1 MGQKSLDAA
10 QTIDML
16 QAMASETSDQN
27 GQFAGFSSWMIS
39 QHLQSGGRL
48 SSGKTATAIA
58 NFWSEAHGPFLNL
71 LRDVMDDFSNKLE
84 QIQNAISDAFTSEAV
99 LKELFM
105 MDQLYDELDQL
116 KNVVRNFGDALADI
130 KNEYSDV
137 LAMPSFDDS
146 KIEQGLT
153 KSQEKLQETTAYLYE
168 MDAKMKT
175 PMEYIAEDIAL
186 MHTYVDRIRSMIS
199 NGSVSIENFSRGQIK
214 DEEAYKNMKSAWT
227 ERNLHNTMEYI
238 NLFLGKPFGVFDNYI
253 LGTVD
258 ILSGAAIGLSHY
270 ANTGKVSFKPKSI
283 VSSHLSMYKNS
294 AKIIDK
300 FTNIYNG
307 AKSVAKN
314 SIEAGYSR
322 IAQNTSAQKFSDIVK
337 KVESKVSLFTESKVG
352 KFLGPVGVMF
362 TGLSHVDELTSP
374 DNRDKTQAVKAAR
387 FITGVAVEA
396 GGAALGASIGAA
408 VLAPVPGGPIIGAVI
423 GGIVGGEVAGKA
435 VDYVKDGAEYVVS
448 GQMLDDMRRVG
459 NNVVSA
465 VSNTVDSVSS
475 VADDLIDNVK
485 TVASDVGDAVEGFFS
500 NAADSVSGW
509 FR

>member
-27 GQFAGFSSWMIS
+27 GQFAGFSSWLIS

-84 QIQNAISDAFTSEAV
+84 QIQNAISDAFTREAV
-99 LKELFM
+99 LKESFM

-214 DEEAYKNMKSAWT
+214 DEEAYKNVKSAWLQ
-227 ERNLHNTMEYI
+227 RDVNNTIGYI
-238 NLFLGKPFGVFDNYI
+238 DSFLGKPFGVFQDAFSATTEFVPGLAMGVGFYARHGAV
-253 LGTVD
+253 LFEGRTKLKSVMAD
-258 ILSGAAIGLSHY
+258 IKDSKHIKKFSVAFNGATTIVQKGYETAISHISQHPV
-270 ANTGKVSFKPKSI
+270 AQNVSNKINDAFKPGGKLHAI
-283 VSSHLSMYKNS
+283 TNNR
-294 AKIIDK
+294 
-300 FTNIYNG
+300 FTR
-307 AKSVAKN
+307 A
-314 SIEAGYSR
+314 
-322 IAQNTSAQKFSDIVK
+322 
-337 KVESKVSLFTESKVG
+337 
-352 KFLGPVGVMF
+352 LGPVGYAF
-362 TGLSHVDELTSP
+362 TGMSHLTEFTDP
-374 DNRDKTQAVKAAR
+374 DNRDMPTEVKTAR
-387 FITGVAVEA
+387 FAAGAITEVGGSVA
-396 GGAALGASIGAA
+396 
-408 VLAPVPGGPIIGAVI
+408 GAVI
-423 GGIVGGEVAGKA
+423 GGSLLALVPGGAFVGAAIGGYVGGKIGSDV
-435 VDYVKDGAEYVVS
+435 VDTVKDGAEYIVS
-448 GQMLDDMRRVG
+448 GQVWDDAMELKDKTVDTAKNIAENVG
-459 NNVVSA
+459 
-465 VSNTVDSVSS
+465 NTVDGFFKNASKSVSS
-475 VADDLIDNVK
+475 W
-485 TVASDVGDAVEGFFS
+485 FS
-500 NAADSVSGW
+500 
-509 FR
+509 

>member
-214 DEEAYKNMKSAWT
+214 DEEAYKNVKSAWLQ
-227 ERNLHNTMEYI
+227 RDVNNTIGYI
-238 NLFLGKPFGVFDNYI
+238 DSFLGKPFGVFQDAFSATTEFVPGLAMGVGFYARHGAV
-253 LGTVD
+253 LFEGRTKLKSVMAD
-258 ILSGAAIGLSHY
+258 IKDSKHIKKFSVAFNGATTIVQKGYETAISHISQHPV
-270 ANTGKVSFKPKSI
+270 AQNVSNKINDAFKPGGKLHAI
-283 VSSHLSMYKNS
+283 TNNG
-294 AKIIDK
+294 
-300 FTNIYNG
+300 FTR
-307 AKSVAKN
+307 A
-314 SIEAGYSR
+314 
-322 IAQNTSAQKFSDIVK
+322 
-337 KVESKVSLFTESKVG
+337 
-352 KFLGPVGVMF
+352 LGPVGYAL
-362 TGLSHVDELTSP
+362 TGISHLGELTDP
-374 DNRDKTQAVKAAR
+374 DNRDKSGFVKGTRAIVGAGTE
-387 FITGVAVEA
+387 IGTSVA
-396 GGAALGASIGAA
+396 
-408 VLAPVPGGPIIGAVI
+408 GAVI
-423 GGIVGGEVAGKA
+423 GGAVLSLVPGGVFVGAAVGGYLGGKA
-435 VDYVKDGAEYVVS
+435 GSEIVDDVKDAAEYVVS
-448 GQMLDDMRRVG
+448 GQIIDDAKELGTKTINQVVDVTKDVTNSVG
-459 NNVVSA
+459 S
-465 VSNTVDSVSS
+465 
-475 VADDLIDNVK
+475 IFK
-485 TVASDVGDAVEGFFS
+485 G
-500 NAADSVSGW
+500 AADSVLGW
-509 FR
+509 FS

>member
-16 QAMASETSDQN
+16 QEMASETSDQN
-27 GQFAGFSSWMIS
+27 GQFAGFSSWLIS

-84 QIQNAISDAFTSEAV
+84 QIQNAISDAFTREAV
-99 LKELFM
+99 LKESFM

-199 NGSVSIENFSRGQIK
+199 NGSLSIENFSRGQIK
-214 DEEAYKNMKSAWT
+214 DEEAYKNVKSVLLQ
-227 ERNLHNTMEYI
+227 RDVNNTLGYI
-238 NLFLGKPFGVFDNYI
+238 DSFLGKPFGVFQNTFSAATEFVPGLAMGVGFYAKHGAV
-253 LGTVD
+253 LFEGRTKLKSVMTD
-258 ILSGAAIGLSHY
+258 IKDSKHIKKFSVAFNGATTIVQKGYETAISHISQHPV
-270 ANTGKVSFKPKSI
+270 AQNVSNKINDAFKPGGKLHAI
-283 VSSHLSMYKNS
+283 TNNR
-294 AKIIDK
+294 
-300 FTNIYNG
+300 FTR
-307 AKSVAKN
+307 A
-314 SIEAGYSR
+314 
-322 IAQNTSAQKFSDIVK
+322 
-337 KVESKVSLFTESKVG
+337 
-352 KFLGPVGVMF
+352 LGPVGYALTGMSHLTEF
-362 TGLSHVDELTSP
+362 TDP
-374 DNRDKTQAVKAAR
+374 DNRDMPTEVKIAR
-387 FITGVAVEA
+387 FTAGAITEVGGSVA
-396 GGAALGASIGAA
+396 
-408 VLAPVPGGPIIGAVI
+408 GAVI
-423 GGIVGGEVAGKA
+423 GGSLLALVPGGAFVGAAIGGYVGGKIGSDV
-435 VDYVKDGAEYVVS
+435 VDTVKDGAEYIVS
-448 GQMLDDMRRVG
+448 GQVWDDAMELKDKTVDTAKNIAENVG
-459 NNVVSA
+459 N
-465 VSNTVDSVSS
+465 TVGGFFKNASKSVSS
-475 VADDLIDNVK
+475 W
-485 TVASDVGDAVEGFFS
+485 FS
-500 NAADSVSGW
+500 
-509 FR
+509 

>member
-105 MDQLYDELDQL
+105 MDQLYDELD
-116 KNVVRNFGDALADI
+116 ALADI

-214 DEEAYKNMKSAWT
+214 DEEAYKNVKSAWLQ
-227 ERNLHNTMEYI
+227 RDVNNTIGYI
-238 NLFLGKPFGVFDNYI
+238 DSFLGKPFGVFQDAFSATTEFVPGLAMGVGFYARHGAV
-253 LGTVD
+253 LFEGRTKLKSVMAD
-258 ILSGAAIGLSHY
+258 IKDSKHIKKFSVAFNGATTIVQKGYETAISHISQHPV
-270 ANTGKVSFKPKSI
+270 AQNVSNKINDAFKPGGKLHAI
-283 VSSHLSMYKNS
+283 TNNG
-294 AKIIDK
+294 
-300 FTNIYNG
+300 FTR
-307 AKSVAKN
+307 A
-314 SIEAGYSR
+314 
-322 IAQNTSAQKFSDIVK
+322 
-337 KVESKVSLFTESKVG
+337 
-352 KFLGPVGVMF
+352 LGPVGYAL
-362 TGLSHVDELTSP
+362 TGISHLGELTDP
-374 DNRDKTQAVKAAR
+374 DNRDKSGFVKGTRAIVGAGTE
-387 FITGVAVEA
+387 IGTSVA
-396 GGAALGASIGAA
+396 
-408 VLAPVPGGPIIGAVI
+408 GAVI
-423 GGIVGGEVAGKA
+423 GGAVLSLVPGGVFVGAAVGGYLGGKA
-435 VDYVKDGAEYVVS
+435 GSEIVDDVKDAAEYVVS
-448 GQMLDDMRRVG
+448 GQIIDDAKELGTKTINQVVDVTKDVTNSVG
-459 NNVVSA
+459 S
-465 VSNTVDSVSS
+465 
-475 VADDLIDNVK
+475 IFK
-485 TVASDVGDAVEGFFS
+485 G
-500 NAADSVSGW
+500 AADSVLGW
-509 FR
+509 FS